1 MTEQIRAVSRHRLL
15 EPWGA
20 VDAETLRQVDRRLL
34 VVLDLV

>member
-1 MTEQIRAVSRHRLL
+1 MTEQIRAISRHRLL